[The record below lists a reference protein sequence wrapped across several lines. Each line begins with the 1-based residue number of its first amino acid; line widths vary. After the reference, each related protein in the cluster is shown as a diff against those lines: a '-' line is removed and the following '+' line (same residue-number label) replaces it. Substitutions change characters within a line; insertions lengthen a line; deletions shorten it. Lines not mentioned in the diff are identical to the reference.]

1 MFATTISMG
10 TIWAG
15 PPTPLQALVV
25 GREASVSKQT
35 HSPGVPGFPEAFE
48 ERAGRRWG
56 GHQKQFY
63 CRTESRRA
71 DIAAV
76 SARLGTK
83 AGRAQ
88 SGREPG
94 SGTQSLEVGRFNYA
108 NCFGKLGRPGEIVA
122 LQLCAAG
129 RLEYL

>member
-1 MFATTISMG
+1 MFATTISMK

-15 PPTPLQALVV
+15 PPTPLQAPVA
-25 GREASVSKQT
+25 GREASVSKQR
-35 HSPGVPGFPEAFE
+35 HSPAVPGFPEAFE

-56 GHQKQFY
+56 HQKQCY

-83 AGRAQ
+83 AARAQ
-88 SGREPG
+88 FAREPG
-94 SGTQSLEVGRFNYA
+94 SGTQSLEVGRFNNA